1 MARFT
6 AKVSEAIQG
15 LVSNPGF
22 WGKATASMAAG
33 AAAGREYEVMG
44 EDFTVGLTLTP
55 REFTRGITAPI
66 EVIGSTIYT
75 GSAYFFSK
83 KLEMLRRGT
92 EVARALKV
100 VASQGEQ
107 LSLIFV
113 SISDDIN
120 LLAKV
125 EDLDEARSLQAQITA
140 KSLKAQRLTFAME
153 ADTNALL
160 YLNKAGQDDI
170 ILAQLREARGGL
182 QAEDIALWQQWID
195 NPPKGL
201 DNELV
206 GILRNLADPDDLFG
220 IKQTVNQSKA
230 ANATMIELLTRSEN
244 LTTQAKALLDRAAGG
259 KYGLPNMDE
268 LQKALKAMQQ
278 GDVAA
283 SFATASDDMT
293 RLIPNLQTISS
304 AAQRAEDIGQ
314 KAAFQAKT
322 VGRFFLWDTVYW
334 IVTTGI
340 DVALNPFLDE
350 RRQRIPYF
358 ADLPVIGGLFDV
370 SESVGTSPLNL
381 IIEALLPDIL
391 GFLIPDSIQASFYDL
406 LAQATDTDDLSA
418 WYVVALSWWYDLGF
432 DVTLPDFSFDLGT
445 QVFEIPVSLP
455 PLNGDVLDILA
466 VATVACVGKI
476 VFNGWVA
483 PAWKALIRSF

>member
-1 MARFT
+1 
-6 AKVSEAIQG
+6 
-15 LVSNPGF
+15 
-22 WGKATASMAAG
+22 
-33 AAAGREYEVMG
+33 
-44 EDFTVGLTLTP
+44 
-55 REFTRGITAPI
+55 
-66 EVIGSTIYT
+66 
-75 GSAYFFSK
+75 
-83 KLEMLRRGT
+83 
-92 EVARALKV
+92 
-100 VASQGEQ
+100 
-107 LSLIFV
+107 
-113 SISDDIN
+113 
-120 LLAKV
+120 
-125 EDLDEARSLQAQITA
+125 
-140 KSLKAQRLTFAME
+140 
-153 ADTNALL
+153 
-160 YLNKAGQDDI
+160 
-170 ILAQLREARGGL
+170 
-182 QAEDIALWQQWID
+182 
-195 NPPKGL
+195 
-201 DNELV
+201 
-206 GILRNLADPDDLFG
+206 
-220 IKQTVNQSKA
+220 
-230 ANATMIELLTRSEN
+230 MIELLTRSEN

-304 AAQRAEDIGQ
+304 AAQRAEDIGE

-350 RRQRIPYF
+350 RRQRIPYL

-381 IIEALLPDIL
+381 IIEAFLPDIL
-391 GFLIPDSIQASFYDL
+391 GFLVPDSIQASFYDL
-406 LAQATDTDDLSA
+406 LAQATATDDLSA